1 MCACAHKW
9 NQSVDCAFG
18 REIGRLST
26 NKQALHCQRVATELK
41 KFGLQSHSR
50 AGEKVRKLPA
60 VNERS
65 KYACICV
72 AVSLSDAEKR
82 AGSTHNG
89 ALLTATT
96 ETHFSETKIK
106 KKTNKKRLNFSVVI
120 FVVVNIVC
128 AACKRRSADRKRV
141 CKIKQKKKQWLE
153 AYASHHK
160 ASLAL
165 ARIL

>member
-1 MCACAHKW
+1 MLERQQKVRKEWSALRVFVCACTHKW

-96 ETHFSETKIK
+96 ETHFSETKLKKQIK
-106 KKTNKKRLNFSVVI
+106 KAKFQCCNFC
-120 FVVVNIVC
+120 F
-128 AACKRRSADRKRV
+128 CKYCLCCV
-141 CKIKQKKKQWLE
+141 
-153 AYASHHK
+153 
-160 ASLAL
+160 
-165 ARIL
+165 